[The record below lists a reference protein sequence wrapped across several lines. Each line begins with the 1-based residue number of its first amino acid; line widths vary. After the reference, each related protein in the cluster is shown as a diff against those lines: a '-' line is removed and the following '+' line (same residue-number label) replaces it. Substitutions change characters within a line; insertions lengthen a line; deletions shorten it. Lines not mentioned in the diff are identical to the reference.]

1 MMLRRAREIAPAAL
15 DQQAQLGSHCGPPRR
30 SAHSVVADLLPLA
43 LCLSAMTTRA
53 NILTRYRRLDPR
65 CKRLL
70 REASL
75 ALGLASFAVAVLPFR
90 RAIAV
95 GAVPLCGSKDDSS
108 IRDIRWAVEGAAPR
122 LPWRT
127 MCIEQGIAM
136 QRLLRRRGIDARLRY
151 GARPDEGAAGLKA
164 HVWLTVGDEIV
175 IGEAEAAGYAE
186 LAMFPER

>member
-1 MMLRRAREIAPAAL
+1 
-15 DQQAQLGSHCGPPRR
+15 
-30 SAHSVVADLLPLA
+30 
-43 LCLSAMTTRA
+43 MTVRT

-70 REASL
+70 REASV
-75 ALGLASFAVAVLPFR
+75 ALGRASFAVAVLPFR
-90 RAIAV
+90 RAIAI
-95 GAVPLCGSKDDSS
+95 GAIPLDQAKDDSS
-108 IRDIRWAVEGAAPR
+108 IHDIRWAVEAAAPR

-175 IGEAEAAGYAE
+175 IGEAEAAGFAE
-186 LAMFPER
+186 LAVFPAQ